1 MKKKTKK
8 EKIFEKLLQNK
19 QNDKQ
24 HFYIGHLEYLEV
36 LAHLDLENWL
46 DYTII

>member
-19 QNDKQ
+19 QNNKQ

-36 LAHLDLENWL
+36 LTHLDLENWL

>member
-19 QNDKQ
+19 QNNKQ
-24 HFYIGHLEYLEV
+24 HFYNIWRY
-36 LAHLDLENWL
+36 
-46 DYTII
+46 